1 MIKESN
7 YFEVAEFCIIIIII
21 AFSNPQVA
29 WSLYILIGGLEHES
43 YFSIYGE

>member
-7 YFEVAEFCIIIIII
+7 YFEVAEFCYIIII